1 MKKTV
6 MKRIE
11 TVKEEMIYGN
21 VVVSATL
28 TKGFKVQY
36 SLTQRTYANGIDMMF

>member
-11 TVKEEMIYGN
+11 STREEMVYGN
-21 VVVSATL
+21 VVVCATL
-28 TKGFKVQY
+28 TKGFK
-36 SLTQRTYANGIDMMF
+36 I